1 MAMFGQPQKKEEKPK
16 LLDTPSIQKQSDL
29 ANTKSAML
37 TDRLKAA
44 YAPPSEAAL
53 SAEAGKTYQTAMD
66 KASPYQA
73 EFLRSNLG
81 GDNSEQLGLYGDAQK
96 RAMELGADARSE
108 TLKTQK
114 ELQAK
119 QQEQVYKDVGAEE
132 STQHKRKQDLLFDKI
147 PKVVGAG
154 GVALNHLAE
163 SGFLDDV
170 IGVGGGIVGGALGMV
185 TGGPAGAAAGFAK
198 GKGIADPIGDKVEGF
213 VKKAGGAKEKIKEK
227 VEEVV
232 PDEVEEVVEKGKDV
246 VEVVEKGKEVVEA
259 AKPDS
264 EEPKE
269 PTEKEKEIAELKAL
283 LEGTDEEVRER
294 LEQRRAARDAVGEG
308 GFEAEADEEDVQQ
321 VVEQGSKAK
330 QLRDNLAGEPEEYE
344 RLEEADD
351 VDSTPQYVE
360 LPDFPESS
368 ILDVE
373 DFNKAAQTAL
383 GSNSPEAVNA
393 AYVALGFR
401 PPNNAQPSPEDI
413 EKAKASIGEKGSQM
427 NELAGALAENPD
439 VRGHRQRALYELMRQ
454 GSI

>member
-96 RAMELGADARSE
+96 RAMELGADARSD

-132 STQHKRKQDLLFDKI
+132 STQHKRKQDLIWDKI
-147 PKVVGAG
+147 PKIVGAG

-170 IGVGGGIVGGALGMV
+170 IGVGGGIIGGALGFV
-185 TGGPAGAAAGFAK
+185 SGGPVGAAAGFAK
-198 GKGIADPIGDKVEGF
+198 GKKIADPIGDKVEGF

-232 PDEVEEVVEKGKDV
+232 PDEVKDVVEKGK
-246 VEVVEKGKEVVEA
+246 EVVEKGKEVVEA

-264 EEPKE
+264 EATEEAAKPDSKE
-269 PTEKEKEIAELKAL
+269 LTKKEKDIAKLKAL
-283 LEGTDEEVRER
+283 LEGTDEEVEQR
-294 LEQRRAARDAVGEG
+294 LEERRADRDAVGEG
-308 GFEAEADEEDVQQ
+308 GFEAEADEEASGREWDDVDP
-321 VVEQGSKAK
+321 VVELGPNANK
-330 QLRDNLAGEPEEYE
+330 LRDNLAGGPEEYE

-360 LPDFPESS
+360 LPEFPHSNIMS
-368 ILDVE
+368 VDDVNE
-373 DFNKAAQTAL
+373 AAQSAL
-383 GSNSPEAVNA
+383 GSSSSEAVNA

-401 PPNNAQPSPEDI
+401 PTNNAQPSPEDI
-413 EKAKASIGEKGSQM
+413 EKAKASLGEEGSKM
-427 NELAGALAENPD
+427 NELAKLLQKG
-439 VRGHRQRALYELMRQ
+439 R
-454 GSI
+454 

>member
-96 RAMELGADARSE
+96 RAMELGADARSD

-132 STQHKRKQDLLFDKI
+132 STQYKRKQDLIWDKI
-147 PKVVGAG
+147 PKIVGAG
-154 GVALNHLAE
+154 GVAINHLAE

-170 IGVGGGIVGGALGMV
+170 IGVGGGIIGGAIGMV

-198 GKGIADPIGDKVEGF
+198 GKEIADPIGDKVEGF

-232 PDEVEEVVEKGKDV
+232 PDEVKDVVEKGK
-246 VEVVEKGKEVVEA
+246 EVVEKGKEVVEA

-264 EEPKE
+264 EEPTE
-269 PTEKEKEIAELKAL
+269 TPELTEKEKEIAELKAVL
-283 LEGTDEEVRER
+283 KGTDEEVEQR
-294 LEQRRAARDAVGEG
+294 LEERRADRDAVGEV
-308 GFEAEADEEDVQQ
+308 GFEAKDDEEVLGREWDDVDP
-321 VVEQGSKAK
+321 VVELGPKANK
-330 QLRDNLAGEPEEYE
+330 LRDNLAGGPEEYE

-360 LPDFPESS
+360 LPKFQHSNIMSVD
-368 ILDVE
+368 DVNE
-373 DFNKAAQTAL
+373 AAQSAL
-383 GSNSPEAVNA
+383 GSSSSEAVNA

-401 PPNNAQPSPEDI
+401 PPNNAKPSPEDI
-413 EKAKASIGEKGSQM
+413 EKAKASLGEEGSKM
-427 NELAGALAENPD
+427 NELAKLLQKG
-439 VRGHRQRALYELMRQ
+439 R
-454 GSI
+454 